1 MRRRAYLLA
10 AATAATVV
18 AGCGGQS
25 GGSGPVV
32 DETVTDNETF
42 DLELSAGDEVSVG
55 VTLDGGAFVIVEFIR
70 RTGFETEDE
79 TVFTENVESELSRT
93 VTAESGGTYSLIV
106 ATATEATA
114 SVLVEVA

>member
-25 GGSGPVV
+25 GGSAV

-42 DLELSAGDEVSVG
+42 DLELSAGDEVSIG